1 MLRWLGMPG
10 SALLLSGFLFA
21 SASPPPQI
29 AVRVDLVTVPVTVT
43 GSHGEFVGGLERK
56 NFRLLVDGAEQPI
69 EYFTPEQE
77 PAQVLLLVETGPAVY
92 LLRREHIFAAAEL
105 LGNLAPGDRIAVAN
119 YSDAPGLLMGFTPDR
134 RAAVAALQEMS
145 YGLGN
150 AQLNFYD
157 SLALAVDWLKTE
169 AGKQAIVV
177 LTTGLDSSPAGRWE
191 LLDEKLQHSNVLVLP
206 VALGGE
212 LRGDKR
218 KNAATKNVGTLSF
231 AESDRALEAIAA
243 ATGGYAFFPRT
254 ERDYQDAYLRI
265 AALLGHE
272 YNLGFAAQQQ
282 DARYHA
288 ISVEVVDD
296 QGRVFNGKDRKPE
309 YRVNTRRG
317 FLASPP

>member
-1 MLRWLGMPG
+1 MPRWFGMPG
-10 SALLLSGFLFA
+10 SALLLSVFLTAAA
-21 SASPPPQI
+21 SPPQI
-29 AVRVDLVTVPVTVT
+29 AVRVDVVTVPVTVT
-43 GSHGEFVGGLERK
+43 GARGEFVGGLERK

-77 PAQVLLLVETGPAVY
+77 PAQVLVLVETGPAVY

-105 LGNLAPGDRIAVAN
+105 LEGLAAGDRIAVAN
-119 YSDAPGLLMGFTPDR
+119 YSDVLGLLLDFTPDR
-134 RAAVAALQEMS
+134 RAAVAALQGMS
-145 YGLGN
+145 YSLGN

-157 SLALAVDWLKTE
+157 SLASAVDWVETE
-169 AGKQAIVV
+169 GGKRAIVV
-177 LTTGLDSSPAGRWE
+177 LTTGLDSSPASRWE
-191 LLDEKLQHSNVLVLP
+191 LLAAKLQHSNVLVLP

-218 KNAATKNVGTLSF
+218 KNAETKGAGTLSF

-254 ERDYQDAYLRI
+254 ERDYQDAYQRI
-265 AALLGHE
+265 ASLLGHQ
-272 YNLGFAAQQQ
+272 YSLGFAARQQ

-296 QGRVFNGKDRKPE
+296 QGRAFNGKDRKPE
-309 YRVNTRRG
+309 YRVNARRE